1 MTDKTKAILVIVV
14 GSIIGGAVSSVTKI
28 GLVKIPPFSFS
39 FIRFFIAST
48 LLLPFFLKAK
58 ELVRL
63 PVFTPGQSTVW
74 QKSTREMR

>member
-1 MTDKTKAILVIVV
+1 MTDKTKAIFVILL

-48 LLLPFFLKAK
+48 LMLPFFLN
-58 ELVRL
+58 
-63 PVFTPGQSTVW
+63 QN
-74 QKSTREMR
+74 